1 MRIALFTE
9 TFLPRVDGVTN
20 TLCRLLDHL
29 ARRGHTSMLFAP
41 EGGPPYYAHTPV
53 VGLRGWRLPL
63 YPDFKLIS
71 PLAPIAG
78 HLRAFKPD
86 LVHVL
91 NPITLG
97 TAAIWRARAMGIP
110 VVASYHTDV
119 PGFMVRWGYRLPA
132 LLMARYMRW
141 VHNQADLNLCPS
153 LVTLEAL
160 ERQGYRRL
168 KVWGRGV
175 DAALFHPNKR
185 SEAWRVRLTCGQ
197 PDRPLLLFVGRLSH
211 EKRVH
216 WIHRV
221 LNALPDA
228 RLAIVGDGP
237 AREGLQRLFFDA
249 PVVFTGVLRG
259 EDLAA
264 AYASADVFVFPA
276 ANETLGNVVLEA
288 MASGLPVVAPRS
300 GGLLDHA
307 VHSETALLFE
317 PEDCQ
322 SLVAAVRELVSNPA
336 RAKQMGWAGRA
347 RVESRTWTAVLDG
360 LLDDYRAL
368 LTAQPAVN
376 TGSESGR
383 PRQTQSSRVG
393 ELTSSRLADG
403 L

>member
-29 ARRGHTSMLFAP
+29 AARGHESILFAP
-41 EGGPPYYAHTPV
+41 EGSPPRYAHTPV
-53 VGLRGWRLPL
+53 IGLPGRRLPM

-71 PLAPIAG
+71 PFAPIAEP
-78 HLRAFKPD
+78 LRNFAPD
-86 LVHVL
+86 LVHTL
-91 NPITLG
+91 NPVTLG
-97 TAAIWRARAMGIP
+97 LAAIREARSMGVPI
-110 VVASYHTDV
+110 VASYHTDV

-132 LLMARYMRW
+132 KLMARYMRW

-153 LVTLEAL
+153 SVTLEAL
-160 ERQGYRRL
+160 ARQGYRRL
-168 KVWGRGV
+168 KIWGRGV
-175 DAALFHPNKR
+175 DTTLFNPNKR
-185 SEAWRVRLTCGQ
+185 SADWRTRLTRGQ
-197 PDRPLLLFVGRLSH
+197 SDHPLLLFVGRLSH

-216 WIHRV
+216 WIHRA
-221 LNALPDA
+221 LNALPGV

-237 AREGLQRLFFDA
+237 AREALQRLFFDA

-264 AYASADVFVFPA
+264 AYASADIFVFPA

-288 MASGLPVVAPRS
+288 MASGLPVIAPRS

-307 VHSETALLFE
+307 VHGETALLFE

-322 SLVAAVRELVSNPA
+322 AMIAAVRELVQNPA
-336 RAKQMGWAGRA
+336 RARQMGQAGRA
-347 RVESRTWTAVLDG
+347 RVEPRTWAAVLDG

-368 LTAQPAVN
+368 LATQPAPSTQRSAALRQLQQVDR
-376 TGSESGR
+376 GS
-383 PRQTQSSRVG
+383 
-393 ELTSSRLADG
+393 LA
-403 L
+403 

>member
-29 ARRGHTSMLFAP
+29 AARGHESILFAP
-41 EGGPPYYAHTPV
+41 EGSPARYAHTPV
-53 VGLRGWRLPL
+53 IGLPGRRLPM
-63 YPDFKLIS
+63 YPDFQLIS

-78 HLRAFKPD
+78 PLRDFAPD
-86 LVHVL
+86 LVHTL

-97 TAAIWRARAMGIP
+97 LAAMRRAREMRVP

-119 PGFMVRWGYRLPA
+119 PGFMMRWGYAWPA
-132 LLMARYMRW
+132 RWVARYMRW

-153 LVTLEAL
+153 SVTLEAL
-160 ERQGYRRL
+160 ARQGYRRL

-175 DAALFHPNKR
+175 DTALFNPDKR
-185 SEAWRVRLTCGQ
+185 SAAWRIRLTCGQ
-197 PDRPLLLFVGRLSH
+197 PERPLLLFVGRLSH

-216 WIHRV
+216 WIHRA
-221 LNALPDA
+221 LQALPDV

-237 AREGLQRLFFDA
+237 ARAALQRLFFDA

-264 AYASADVFVFPA
+264 AYASADLFVFPA

-300 GGLLDHA
+300 GGLLDCA
-307 VHSETALLFE
+307 VHGETALLFE

-322 SLVAAVRELVSNPA
+322 ALVAAVRALVQDPT
-336 RAKQMGWAGRA
+336 RAKQMGQAGRA
-347 RVESRTWTAVLDG
+347 RVEPRTWASVLDG

-368 LTAQPAVN
+368 LAPQPAPVAAR
-376 TGSESGR
+376 S
-383 PRQTQSSRVG
+383 PAPH
-393 ELTSSRLADG
+393 RLPQADRRS
-403 L
+403 LA